1 MSEEK
6 KKPKGRQWDGVSRPS
21 NDTYTKNWHDIFG
34 KKEEEEFFGKK
45 EIDELEESHK
55 QSLKNRKERNK

>member
-1 MSEEK
+1 MSEK

-34 KKEEEEFFGKK
+34 KKE
-45 EIDELEESHK
+45 IDELEESHK
-55 QSLKNRKERNK
+55 QSLKNRKEREKDAK